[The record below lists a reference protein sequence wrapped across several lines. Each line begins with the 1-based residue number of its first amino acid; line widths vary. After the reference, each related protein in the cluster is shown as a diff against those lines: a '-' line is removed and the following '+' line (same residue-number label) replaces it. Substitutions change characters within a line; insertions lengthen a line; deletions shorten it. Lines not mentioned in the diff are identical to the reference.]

1 VSEQVPG
8 SAVPVE
14 AILARHTARRAL
26 YVGPVLVLLFGLT
39 RGWEG
44 AVASALGV
52 AVVAANFVLAGV
64 MLSAAARVS
73 PAMYHAAALFG
84 FLARLALLVLTM
96 LLVVQL
102 VEIDRVAFG
111 VTVVV
116 AYLALLTW
124 EAVAVSRRREREL
137 DWVS

>member
-1 VSEQVPG
+1 VSDQVPG

-26 YVGPVLVLLFGLT
+26 YVGPVLVLVFGLT

-73 PAMYHAAALFG
+73 PGMYHAAALFG
-84 FLARLALLVLTM
+84 FLVRLALLVLTM

>member
-1 VSEQVPG
+1 VSDQVPG
-8 SAVPVE
+8 AAVPVE

-26 YVGPVLVLLFGLT
+26 YIGPLLVVVFGLT

-44 AVASALGV
+44 AWASALGV
-52 AVVAANFVLAGV
+52 AVVAGNFVLAGV

-73 PAMYHAAALFG
+73 PGMYHAAALFG